1 MSVLLG
7 CMVLLYVASLT
18 FFRKSHLAPFLPGHP
33 LVKTGGEKAIGPIS
47 AAPWGSASI
56 TPISWAYLKMMGDE
70 GLRHATEVALLN
82 ANYMKKRLEKHYKI
96 LYANNNGMC
105 AHEFIVDCRPFGA
118 TCGIEA
124 IDIAKR
130 LHVCFPGLISTD

>member
-1 MSVLLG
+1 
-7 CMVLLYVASLT
+7 
-18 FFRKSHLAPFLPGHP
+18 
-33 LVKTGGEKAIGPIS
+33 
-47 AAPWGSASI
+47 
-56 TPISWAYLKMMGDE
+56 MMGDD
-70 GLRHATEVALLN
+70 GLRNATEVALLN

-96 LYANNNGMC
+96 LYTNSNGMC

-130 LHVCFPGLISTD
+130 LHVRSIKS